1 MLEALKSQDLLIL
14 GTEDEADTEEEPGE
28 SLSKFQNVIEQFIEQ
43 NSPETSKSTADHD
56 TPSRSSK
63 NNHVNT
69 LRVKKTFYLFHKK
82 YFIEAAKKFWDKKEQ
97 EESESEMSNTP
108 SSGSSN

>member
-43 NSPETSKSTADHD
+43 NSPETSKSTADYGCIL
-56 TPSRSSK
+56 SMSVLSQIFCQMGGK
-63 NNHVNT
+63 CI
-69 LRVKKTFYLFHKK
+69 FFHFKL
-82 YFIEAAKKFWDKKEQ
+82 
-97 EESESEMSNTP
+97 
-108 SSGSSN
+108 

>member
-43 NSPETSKSTADHD
+43 NSPETSKNTTTTDHD
-56 TPSRSSK
+56 APFRSSK

-69 LRVKKTFYLFHKK
+69 L
-82 YFIEAAKKFWDKKEQ
+82 
-97 EESESEMSNTP
+97 
-108 SSGSSN
+108 

>member
-43 NSPETSKSTADHD
+43 NSPETSKSTADFE

-63 NNHVNT
+63 NNHVNN
-69 LRVKKTFYLFHKK
+69 FS
-82 YFIEAAKKFWDKKEQ
+82 AKII
-97 EESESEMSNTP
+97 
-108 SSGSSN
+108 

>member
-56 TPSRSSK
+56 APSRSSK

-69 LRVKKTFYLFHKK
+69 LRVKKTFI
-82 YFIEAAKKFWDKKEQ
+82 YFIK
-97 EESESEMSNTP
+97 NIL
-108 SSGSSN
+108 

>member
-14 GTEDEADTEEEPGE
+14 GTEDEAATEEEPGE

-43 NSPETSKSTADHD
+43 NSPETSKSTADYE

-69 LRVKKTFYLFHKK
+69 Y
-82 YFIEAAKKFWDKKEQ
+82 
-97 EESESEMSNTP
+97 
-108 SSGSSN
+108 G